1 MDDNSGLWLD
11 FKIQS
16 PEDQVK
22 FILPLNRDT
31 EYLFYNTRLIIDA
44 PVLTEPRAW
53 LVSKINRDTSRGV
66 VVFTATQDTFN
77 QHTDKAFYDEN
88 GNIEYWIADWEQSKI
103 EPEEAIPIDD
113 TSTIQNNFTS
123 IITYSGTSNTIKI
136 GGAKTFTLSFYEDDL
151 PIEHEIGE
159 WSFLIDDQDISDQ
172 LVITYPSPEKVRIKL
187 PNNDDLIG
195 KILSVV
201 NTTSDGIVSAVDVEL
216 IAL

>member
-1 MDDNSGLWLD
+1 M

-44 PVLTEPRAW
+44 NVLTEPRAW
-53 LVSKINRDTSRGV
+53 LISKINRDSSKGV
-66 VVFTATQDTFN
+66 AVFTAAQDTFN

-88 GNIEYWIADWEQSKI
+88 GNVKYWIADWEQSKL
-103 EPEEAIPIDD
+103 EPEEAVP
-113 TSTIQNNFTS
+113 TEE
-123 IITYSGTSNTIKI
+123 ITTPSAESRISYSGTTNKIKI

-151 PIEHEIGE
+151 PVEHETGE
-159 WSFLIDDQDISDQ
+159 WTFFIDDENITDQ
-172 LVITYPSPEKVRIKL
+172 LDITYPSPEKVRIKL
-187 PNNDDLIG
+187 PNDDDLIG

-201 NTTSDGIVSAVDVEL
+201 NTTPDGIVSSVDVEL